1 MTWDEI
7 FDAAIVAGDG
17 SDELKAKEE
26 AIQEVNCLVMD
37 LGGRNLDEEEC
48 TEDEVTRWCE
58 SLGIQFNEYGNILSM
73 KLPKYVEDFSYKREV
88 TASDF
93 LVEQSVYMTQ
103 WNVFEC
109 DYIKKKVTVVGIGN
123 NYVTVRDDSTGEKS
137 HFAKQHPGN
146 YLCETEYKYKYTN
159 SMRKLFL
166 TYVDMEEEIECE
178 RLRNK
183 IAFYISHF
191 DLAHYTL
198 SQLEQI
204 GDIMRI
210 EVRR

>member
-7 FDAAIVAGDG
+7 FDAAIAAGDG

-26 AIQEVNCLVMD
+26 AIQEVNYLVMD

-48 TEDEVTRWCE
+48 TEDEVTRWCG
-58 SLGIQFNEYGNILSM
+58 SLEIQFNEYGNILSV

-88 TASDF
+88 AASDF
-93 LVEQSVYMTQ
+93 LVEQSVYMIQ

-109 DYIKKKVTVVGIGN
+109 DYIKKRVTVVDIGN
-123 NYVTVRDDSTGEKS
+123 NYVTVRDDSTSEKF
-137 HFAKQHPGN
+137 HFTKQHPGN
-146 YLCETEYKYKYTN
+146 YLCETEYKYTN

-166 TYVDMEEEIECE
+166 TEVDMEEEIECE

-204 GDIMRI
+204 SDIMRI